1 MIKIACVGDNVVDIN
16 YIDGIVNPGGN
27 CVNVAVY
34 CSQMR
39 HKAAYVGVLADDD
52 YAKVIT
58 DSLKKNQV
66 AYDMSPVGHGETGRC
81 FINLVDGDRI
91 IGDENDGGLLKA
103 SPLRLDE
110 KLIMYLKKFDIVHTS
125 CYSYIDD
132 ELEKIKDAGI
142 PLLYDFSIEWDDE
155 KISRLSEVAD
165 FALFSGRDDKTEEE
179 NMSVLKKVVD
189 GRHCRMAI
197 LTMGTQGAWVYD
209 GHTVHTK
216 KPYNIEGGAID
227 TTGCGDSWISGFIST
242 YIEITKRMY
251 QMATVSDEHFI
262 QQKNVEDVKTHA
274 IEMAMCM
281 GNLKARQTCR
291 IKGAYGCGV
300 PVDSIRKRD

>member
-1 MIKIACVGDNVVDIN
+1 M
-16 YIDGIVNPGGN
+16 
-27 CVNVAVY
+27 
-34 CSQMR
+34 
-39 HKAAYVGVLADDD
+39 
-52 YAKVIT
+52 
-58 DSLKKNQV
+58 
-66 AYDMSPVGHGETGRC
+66 
-81 FINLVDGDRI
+81 
-91 IGDENDGGLLKA
+91 
-103 SPLRLDE
+103 
-110 KLIMYLKKFDIVHTS
+110 
-125 CYSYIDD
+125 
-132 ELEKIKDAGI
+132 
-142 PLLYDFSIEWDDE
+142 
-155 KISRLSEVAD
+155 
-165 FALFSGRDDKTEEE
+165 FSGRDDKTEEE
-179 NMSVLKKVVD
+179 NKSVLKKAVD

>member
-34 CSQMR
+34 CSQMG

-291 IKGAYGCGV
+291 IKGA
-300 PVDSIRKRD
+300 